1 MRVIGIFYS
10 QDTRPRAKLNIILRL
25 LIFFCFLT
33 GLGSVSETQAGSLA
47 KVRLSQSNVG
57 LNSAPLWLG
66 ISQGFF
72 AKYGLD
78 LEPIYVRNSTIQMMA
93 LTTDQVQFSNTGGG
107 PALNAAAKGY
117 DLKIVATFTQQ
128 GYWDIVVNPK
138 IKGTTDLRGKE
149 LGVTNIGGTTW
160 IGAILGLEHFKLR
173 PDRDDIKL
181 QAIGNNTVLPQALIS
196 GRVDAILVDPS
207 LTRELKKKGFTV
219 LAELSRYNIPFAS
232 SCLVVSRAY
241 LEKHPGIVEGVLK
254 GLIEGTAFLYN
265 PANQRTVFKIF
276 AERLK
281 ITDPALAKEALGDL
295 DKIVSRKPYPS
306 LAGLRNIQRAL
317 IYNPNVAKVK
327 VEDLIDDRI
336 YRKIEDSGFIDNL
349 YKSDQTK

>member
-1 MRVIGIFYS
+1 MREAKSCDFWLPGQTVRRQFIFS
-10 QDTRPRAKLNIILRL
+10 L
-25 LIFFCFLT
+25 LTLVFL
-33 GLGSVSETQAGSLA
+33 SVSVGRFPEAQAASPT

-72 AKYGLD
+72 AKYGLE
-78 LEPIYVRNSTIQMMA
+78 LEPVYVRNSTIQMMA

-117 DLKIVATFTQQ
+117 DLKIVAAFTHR
-128 GYWDIVVNPK
+128 GYWDIVANPK
-138 IKGTTDLRGKE
+138 IKVPNELRGKQ
-149 LGVTNIGGTTW
+149 LGVTNIGGTSW
-160 IGAILGLEHFKLR
+160 IGAILGLEYFNLR

-241 LEKHPGIVEGVLK
+241 LEQHPGIVEGVLK

-281 ITDPALAKEALGDL
+281 INDPTVAEEALEDL
-295 DKIVSRKPYPS
+295 DKIVSRKPYPY
-306 LAGLRNIQRAL
+306 LEGLRNIQRVL
-317 IYNPNVAKVK
+317 IYNPSVAKVN
-327 VEDLIDDRI
+327 VENLIDDRI
-336 YRKIEDSGFIDNL
+336 YRKIKESGFIDGL
-349 YKSDQTK
+349 YKFAQTK